1 MKEFPFVVDQKNEQG
16 MSGFIY
22 ACSSYYLNIVKILI
36 EDHHDLIDHYD
47 EDENTGF
54 ILACKMDRL

>member
-1 MKEFPFVVDQKNEQG
+1 

-22 ACSSYYLNIVKILI
+22 ACSSYYLDIVKILI
-36 EDHHDLIDHYD
+36 KDYPHLIDHYD

-54 ILACKMDRL
+54 ILAC

>member
-1 MKEFPFVVDQKNEQG
+1 
-16 MSGFIY
+16 MSGFTY

-47 EDENTGF
+47 EDGNTGF

>member
-22 ACSSYYLNIVKILI
+22 ACSSYYLDIVKILI
-36 EDHHDLIDHYD
+36 EDYPHLIDHYD